1 MTEYCDHC
9 DKEQVE
15 YRLCQECMDDLT
27 GSYEEEIKDLE
38 RERDKLLEACKAMLP
53 IVIGARTIKG
63 KNPDECPVVC
73 MARAA
78 ISDGKGEEE

>member
-1 MTEYCDHC
+1 MTVYEYCDQC
-9 DKEQVE
+9 DEGQVE

-27 GSYEEEIKDLE
+27 GSYEV
-38 RERDKLLEACKAMLP
+38 EACKAMLP

-78 ISDGKGEEE
+78 ISDGNGED